1 MTLVSTAL
9 SAHDASR
16 TRGASLPVA
25 SGNAIRIIDA
35 ALRGIRAGER
45 AVLATVL
52 ETEGSTYAGTGA
64 MAVFGEGGHVGW
76 LSGGCLEPEIER
88 CASAAASSGAIG
100 WLDRNG
106 DVDLNILIRSAEVQ
120 GSEVVFRTGAGI
132 VADSVPERELDETRA
147 KARGLLRALEAS

>member
-9 SAHDASR
+9 PAHDASR
-16 TRGASLPVA
+16 TRGASLQVA

-45 AVLATVL
+45 AVLAIVL

-76 LSGGCLEPEIER
+76 LSGGCLEPEIEQ
-88 CASAAASSGAIG
+88 CAIAAASPLAAPS
-100 WLDRNG
+100 LDRQS
-106 DVDLNILIRSAEVQ
+106 VPRQPRYARFRPVHIRSGEGVRWIE
-120 GSEVVFRTGAGI
+120 GRS
-132 VADSVPERELDETRA
+132 
-147 KARGLLRALEAS
+147 